1 MSCIMG
7 SVYNPMGKT
16 VNVGLL
22 GFGTV
27 GSGVARILLEQSELL
42 RQRAGMSIRLARICD
57 LDITTSRGFPVAS
70 DILTDDVRS
79 LIDDP
84 ELDIFIELIGGL
96 EPARTFVLEAIQKG
110 KHVITANKALL
121 AAHGHEIFEAAA
133 RHGVELGFEASVG
146 GGIPVVK
153 AVKEGLVANRLQ
165 TVMGI
170 MNGTANYI
178 LSRMTEEGT
187 AFQDVLA
194 DAQRL
199 GYAEADP
206 SYDVEGIDT
215 AHKLV
220 IMAMLAFGTP
230 VELSDIY
237 IEGISR
243 LSPLDISFAKEFG
256 YRIKLLAIARNGNN
270 GLELRVHPTMI
281 PSEHLLAQVGGAY
294 NAFYFV
300 GDSVGK
306 VFLYGLGAG
315 QMPTGSAVVADV
327 VDVARNLAGG
337 TIGRVASLGLPYD
350 MLKPLKRRPMDSLT
364 ACYYF
369 RFSVVDRPKVLARI
383 SGILGDMDI
392 SIASVVQKGRGS
404 RDSSVSVVMLTH
416 EAHEVKVREALK
428 RIDSLDVISGETMV
442 IRIEDLKNLEKA

>member
-1 MSCIMG
+1 
-7 SVYNPMGKT
+7 MGKT
-16 VNVGLL
+16 INVGLL

-27 GSGVARILLEQSELL
+27 GSGTARILLEQSELL
-42 RQRAGMSIRLARICD
+42 EQRTGTSIRLVRICD
-57 LDITTSRGFPVAS
+57 MDITTSRGFPVPS
-70 DILTDDVRS
+70 EILTDDVRS
-79 LIDDP
+79 LLDDP
-84 ELDIFIELIGGL
+84 EIDIFIELIGGL
-96 EPARTFVLEAIQKG
+96 EPARTFVIEAIQKR

-133 RHGVELGFEASVG
+133 RYGVELGFEASVG

-153 AVKEGLVANRLQ
+153 AVKEGLVANRLH

-178 LSRMTEEGT
+178 LTRMTEEGM

-206 SYDVEGIDT
+206 AYDVEGVDT

-237 IEGISR
+237 IEGISK

-256 YRIKLLAIARNGNN
+256 YRIKLLAIARNGDD

-281 PSEHLLAQVGGAY
+281 PSEHLLAQVGGVY
-294 NAFYFV
+294 NAFYFI

-306 VFLYGLGAG
+306 VLLYGLGAG

-337 TIGRVASLGLPYD
+337 AVGRVASLGLPYNL
-350 MLKPLKRRPMDSLT
+350 LKPLVEKRPMDSLKG
-364 ACYYF
+364 CYYF
-369 RFSVVDRPKVLARI
+369 RFSVADRPKVLARI
-383 SGILGDMDI
+383 SGILGDMGI
-392 SIASVVQKGRGS
+392 SIASVVQKGRG
-404 RDSSVSVVMLTH
+404 RESSVSVVMLTH
-416 EAHEVKVREALK
+416 EAHEAKVREALK
-428 RIDSLDVISGETMV
+428 QIGSLDVISGETMV
-442 IRIEDLKNLEKA
+442 IRIEDLKTLEGLRDFI

>member
-1 MSCIMG
+1 MG

-178 LSRMTEEGT
+178 LSRMTEEGM

-350 MLKPLKRRPMDSLT
+350 MLRPLKRRPMDSLT

-404 RDSSVSVVMLTH
+404 GDSSVSVVMLTH

>member
-1 MSCIMG
+1 
-7 SVYNPMGKT
+7 MGKT

-70 DILTDDVRS
+70 DILTDDVIS
-79 LIDDP
+79 LINDP

>member
-1 MSCIMG
+1 
-7 SVYNPMGKT
+7 MGKT

-70 DILTDDVRS
+70 DILTDDVIS
-79 LIDDP
+79 LINDP

-178 LSRMTEEGT
+178 LSRMTEEGM

>member
-1 MSCIMG
+1 MG

-178 LSRMTEEGT
+178 LSRMTEEGM

-350 MLKPLKRRPMDSLT
+350 MLRPLKRRPMDSLT

>member
-178 LSRMTEEGT
+178 LSRMTEEGM

-350 MLKPLKRRPMDSLT
+350 MLRPLKRRPMDSLT

-404 RDSSVSVVMLTH
+404 GDSSVSVVMLTH

>member
-1 MSCIMG
+1 MG

-404 RDSSVSVVMLTH
+404 GDSSVSVVMLTH

>member
-1 MSCIMG
+1 MG

-70 DILTDDVRS
+70 DILTDDVIS
-79 LIDDP
+79 LINDP

-178 LSRMTEEGT
+178 LSRMTEEGM

>member
-1 MSCIMG
+1 MG

-70 DILTDDVRS
+70 DILTDDVIS
-79 LIDDP
+79 LINDP

>member
-1 MSCIMG
+1 MG

-178 LSRMTEEGT
+178 LSRMTEEGM

>member
-1 MSCIMG
+1 MG

-337 TIGRVASLGLPYD
+337 TIGRVAFLGLPYD

>member
-1 MSCIMG
+1 
-7 SVYNPMGKT
+7 MGKT

>member
-1 MSCIMG
+1 MG

-350 MLKPLKRRPMDSLT
+350 MLRPLKRRPMDSLT

>member
-1 MSCIMG
+1 MG

>member
-1 MSCIMG
+1 
-7 SVYNPMGKT
+7 MGKT
-16 VNVGLL
+16 INVGLL

-27 GSGVARILLEQSELL
+27 GSGTARILLEQSALL
-42 RQRAGMSIRLARICD
+42 EQRTGTRIRLARICD
-57 LDITTSRGFPVAS
+57 MDITTSRGFPVPS
-70 DILTDDVRS
+70 EILTDDVKS
-79 LIDDP
+79 LLDDP
-84 ELDIFIELIGGL
+84 GIDIFIELIGGL

-153 AVKEGLVANRLQ
+153 AVKEGLVANRLH

-178 LSRMTEEGT
+178 LTRMTEEGM

-206 SYDVEGIDT
+206 TYDVEGIDT
-215 AHKLV
+215 ANKLV

-237 IEGISR
+237 IEGISK

-256 YRIKLLAIARNGNN
+256 YRIKLLAIARNGGD

-281 PSEHLLAQVGGAY
+281 PSEHLLAQVGGVY
-294 NAFYFV
+294 NAFYCI

-306 VFLYGLGAG
+306 VLLYGLGAG

-337 TIGRVASLGLPYD
+337 AVGRVASLGLPYN
-350 MLKPLKRRPMDSLT
+350 MLTPLKKRPMDSLKG
-364 ACYYF
+364 CYYF

-383 SGILGDMDI
+383 SGILGDMGI
-392 SIASVVQKGRGS
+392 SIASVVQKGRG
-404 RDSSVSVVMLTH
+404 RESSVSVVILTH
-416 EAHEVKVREALK
+416 EAHEAKVREALK
-428 RIDSLDVISGETMV
+428 QIGSLDVISGETMV
-442 IRIEDLKNLEKA
+442 IRIEDLKTLEGLKNFI

>member
-1 MSCIMG
+1 MG

-70 DILTDDVRS
+70 DILTDDVIS